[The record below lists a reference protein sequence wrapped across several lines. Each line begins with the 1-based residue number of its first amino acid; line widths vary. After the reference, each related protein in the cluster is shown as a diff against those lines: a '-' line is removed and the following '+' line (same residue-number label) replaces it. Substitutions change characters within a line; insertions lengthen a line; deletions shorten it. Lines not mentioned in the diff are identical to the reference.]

1 MKFLDIVSRKI
12 FDFRLIENCNKMFI
26 IFKLCVNLIF
36 FGLYG
41 GCFCDRIKRGIFK
54 DLSKML

>member
-1 MKFLDIVSRKI
+1 MKFLDIVSSKI

-26 IFKLCVNLIF
+26 IFKLCVNLII

-41 GCFCDRIKRGIFK
+41 GCFCDRIKKGYF
-54 DLSKML
+54 